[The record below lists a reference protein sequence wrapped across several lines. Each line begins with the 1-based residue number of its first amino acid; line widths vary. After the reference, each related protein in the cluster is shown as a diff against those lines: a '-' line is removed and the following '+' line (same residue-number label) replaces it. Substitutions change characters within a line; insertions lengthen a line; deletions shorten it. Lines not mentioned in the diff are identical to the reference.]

1 MIKNLAYRALPVALI
16 AAAGFALP
24 TEAMAAIAQH
34 ASSAAQYLDEIV
46 IGGVILGAVILFDTA
61 SWSFMTT
68 KR

>member
-1 MIKNLAYRALPVALI
+1 MIKNLAYRVLPVAAL
-16 AAAGFALP
+16 AALGLALP

-34 ASSAAQYLDEIV
+34 ASSAAEYLDEIV
-46 IGGVILGAVILFDTA
+46 IGGLILGAVILFDTA

>member
-1 MIKNLAYRALPVALI
+1 MLKNLASRVLPVAIL
-16 AAAGFALP
+16 AAIGFALP
-24 TEAMAAIAQH
+24 TEAMAAIAEH

-46 IGGVILGAVILFDTA
+46 IGAIVLGVAILLDTA

>member
-1 MIKNLAYRALPVALI
+1 MMKNLAYRVLPVVALS
-16 AAAGFALP
+16 AAGLAIP

-46 IGGVILGAVILFDTA
+46 IGGLVLSAVILFDTA

>member
-1 MIKNLAYRALPVALI
+1 MLKNLASRVLPVAIL
-16 AAAGFALP
+16 AAIGFALP
-24 TEAMAAIAQH
+24 TEAMAAIAEH

-46 IGGVILGAVILFDTA
+46 IGVIVLGVAILLDTA